1 MASDA
6 SLGEREVYE
15 FQYSPPG
22 EGLPAKELPENA
34 LAHNGLT
41 EDATAD
47 ALTVDEL
54 ALDALSLGAP
64 TLDPLTMDAL
74 AANAFVADAAPAN
87 AWVPSAL
94 AAKAAAANAP
104 VANAPAAD
112 SRVANAAAGDSHSED
127 RRTRERSVLRV
138 QARILVD
145 NEAIEADTIGLSP
158 HGVAVTAT
166 RPLNI
171 DQDCRIE
178 LGITVASLA
187 APPMLR
193 ASVRYCAQL
202 AEGRFRIG
210 MKFTTV
216 SIEAAELIV
225 RALEL

>member
-15 FQYSPPG
+15 FQYSPP
-22 EGLPAKELPENA
+22 
-34 LAHNGLT
+34 
-41 EDATAD
+41 D
-47 ALTVDEL
+47 
-54 ALDALSLGAP
+54 
-64 TLDPLTMDAL
+64 
-74 AANAFVADAAPAN
+74 
-87 AWVPSAL
+87 
-94 AAKAAAANAP
+94 
-104 VANAPAAD
+104 
-112 SRVANAAAGDSHSED
+112 D
-127 RRTRERSVLRV
+127 RRARERAVLRV

-145 NEAIEADTIGLSP
+145 SEAVEADTVDLSP
-158 HGVAVTAT
+158 HGVAVTST

-171 DQDCRIE
+171 DQECRIE

-225 RALEL
+225 EALGL